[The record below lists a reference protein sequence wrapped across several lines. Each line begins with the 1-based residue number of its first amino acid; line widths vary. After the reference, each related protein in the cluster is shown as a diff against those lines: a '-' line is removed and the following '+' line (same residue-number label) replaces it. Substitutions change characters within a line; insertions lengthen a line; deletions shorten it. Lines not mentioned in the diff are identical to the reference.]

1 MAAALFFGARHQQGR
16 RGVVDADEREHQPRR
31 IVGGQLLVEH
41 HLFGDRH
48 SAAPLAR
55 PVGNGV
61 ARAVQRGEPR
71 LLESHEFLV
80 GGAGLSLAPIAR
92 NVVDAPRAHLA
103 AETELVQSE
112 SAEFSL
118 HIFSFA
124 AHDAAARSRSIAC
137 ATATPSSNEGVIWVP
152 VRSASAT

>member
-16 RGVVDADEREHQPRR
+16 RGMVDADEREHQPRR
-31 IVGGQLLVEH
+31 VVGGQLLVEH

-48 SAAPLAR
+48 SAAPLTR
-55 PVGNGV
+55 PVRDGV
-61 ARAVQRGEPR
+61 TRAVQRGEPR
-71 LLESHEFLV
+71 LLEGHEFLV

-92 NVVDAPRAHLA
+92 NVVDAPGAHL
-103 AETELVQSE
+103 LPKLSLCRRIRRIL
-112 SAEFSL
+112 L